1 MEMNKNGALKDEE
14 KRTAGL
20 RLFRVS
26 KLPTS
31 LQCQEVIKIED
42 YVWYYAIKKGEFL
55 ARPSVCLSFETVF
68 YALLCLLR

>member
-1 MEMNKNGALKDEE
+1 MIFRLFGGKLDPE
-14 KRTAGL
+14 RWTA
-20 RLFRVS
+20 FRVS
-26 KLPTS
+26 AIPTS

-68 YALLCLLR
+68 YALLCLLKK